1 MREPYNTLL
10 GQYWNHWLLW
20 KFLEDDVPDF
30 AGIAACDLLGALSGG
45 EIVMLHIAWAI
56 YNGDRTARIA
66 DIAKLDT
73 ENRQRV
79 LWALGHVC
87 EALA

>member
-20 KFLEDDVPDF
+20 KFFEDDVPDF
-30 AGIAACDLLGALSGG
+30 TGIADCDLLGALSSG

-56 YNGDRTARIA
+56 YNGDRTARVS

-79 LWALGHVC
+79 LWALGFAC